1 MNAKQIDRIATA
13 FFYLVAVIIV
23 SILAGLLGFIMVKG
37 LPQLSLSFLTSAP
50 EFMKAGGGVAPQLF
64 NSFYILFLTLL
75 IVVPLGVGA
84 GIYMSQYAP
93 KNGIT
98 DFFRTMI
105 EVLSSIPSI
114 VVGLFGLLLFVN
126 VTGWGYTIIG
136 GALALAIFNLPLIVR
151 VTEQAL
157 DSVPRDQTEASLA
170 LGVTKWETIWSVIL
184 PAALPG
190 IITGTI
196 LASGRIFGEAAA
208 LLYTS
213 GMSSPLLDFTNWNPF
228 EPTSPLNI
236 FRPGSTLSVHIWKIN
251 SEGLI
256 PDAREIANGA
266 SALLVLAVLFF
277 NLAARWLGKLIYKR
291 LTSS

>member
-1 MNAKQIDRIATA
+1 MRAKQIDRVATV
-13 FFYLVAVIIV
+13 FFYLIAITIV
-23 SILAGLLGFIMVKG
+23 GILVGLLGYIFVKG
-37 LPQLSLSFLTSAP
+37 IPNLSWSFLTSAP
-50 EFMKAGGGVAPQLF
+50 EFMRAGGGVAPQLF
-64 NSFYILFLTLL
+64 NSFYILILTLL
-75 IVVPLGVGA
+75 MVVPVGVGA

-93 KNGIT
+93 KNSVT
-98 DFFRTMI
+98 DFLRTTI

-114 VVGLFGLLLFVN
+114 VVGLFGLMLFVN
-126 VTGWGYTIIG
+126 MTGWGYTIIG
-136 GALALAIFNLPLIVR
+136 GAMALAIFNLPLIVR

-157 DSVPRDQTEASLA
+157 EAVPKDQTEASLA
-170 LGVTKWETIWSVIL
+170 LGVTKWETIWSVLL

-213 GMSSPLLDFTNWNPF
+213 GMSSPSLDFTNWNPF
-228 EPTSPLNI
+228 ELTSPLNI
-236 FRPGSTLSVHIWKIN
+236 FRSGSTLSVHIWKIN

-266 SALLVLAVLFF
+266 SALLVLAVLVF
-277 NLAARWLGKLIYKR
+277 NLGARWLGKWIHKR